1 MRTVAVA
8 VDEVLRETDLAFLFA
23 MPSAGVIIASAGD
36 PDDDEDD
43 EIGGVLDDDRERVWV
58 PKSVIEDADDI
69 TVGDEDLEVNVAE
82 WFAEKEGLS

>member
-23 MPSAGVIIASAGD
+23 MPAD
-36 PDDDEDD
+36 TDDDS
-43 EIGGVLDDDRERVWV
+43 GSVLDDDRERLWV

-69 TVGDEDLEVNVAE
+69 TVGDEDFEVNVAE
-82 WFAEKEGLS
+82 WFAEKEGLV